1 LNAHRPILHGVA
13 FLAIA
18 VGCFAALDTTTK
30 VVSAAVPL
38 LMTLWVRYVFQT
50 VATAVALFPS
60 QRARLFRTRRPLLQ
74 VVRGLMLLIS
84 SALAFLSLH
93 FMPVGEFT
101 AIVLLTPLLMT
112 LLAAT
117 SLGERVSWLR
127 WALLLGG
134 FAGAMLVLRPGAMQ
148 FTWAAFLPLALVGT
162 NAAYQLMTSV
172 LAREEDIGTTQFYGG
187 FVGAVVTSLLLPLA
201 WQDVSGLLWSLL
213 MLLGVFGTLGHYLL
227 TLAYRHAP
235 VAVLTPY
242 LYLQIAFATIA
253 GWLVFSH
260 VPDRW
265 SFIGIAVIGVCGA
278 AGTWITAAELRRRAL
293 S

>member
-1 LNAHRPILHGVA
+1 MLHGVA

-38 LMTLWVRYVFQT
+38 IMALWVRYLFQA
-50 VATAVALFPS
+50 VATTFILYPRVGGL
-60 QRARLFRTRRPLLQ
+60 LFRTRRPLLQ
-74 VVRGLMLLIS
+74 AARGLMLLTS
-84 SALAFLSLH
+84 SGLAFLSLH

-127 WALLLGG
+127 WSLLAGG
-134 FAGAMLVLRPGAMQ
+134 FAGAMLVLRPGAME
-148 FTWAAFLPLALVGT
+148 FTWAALLPLTLVAT

-172 LAREEDIGTTQFYGG
+172 LAREEDVGTTQFYGG
-187 FVGAVVTSLLLPLA
+187 FIGAVVTTLLLPFA
-201 WQDVSGLLWSLL
+201 WQGISGLHLLLL
-213 MLLGVFGTLGHYLL
+213 MLLGAFGTIGHYLL

-242 LYLQIAFATIA
+242 LYLQIGFGTIG

-265 SFIGIAVIGVCGA
+265 SFIGIAVIAVCGA
-278 AGTWITAAELRRRAL
+278 AGTWRTAHELRQCPDRRL
-293 S
+293 